1 MSMPSKFQ
9 GFAVKGNV
17 IAIEVQVTEVVRDS
31 VES

>member
-1 MSMPSKFQ
+1 MSVLSEFR

-17 IAIEVQVTEVVRDS
+17 IAIEVQVTRVVRDS